1 MTARS
6 LWSVRRLCW
15 KPRPT
20 FCSTQSTPS
29 KRVQPSFK
37 TSSRSVIGPSDVC
50 RHLSLVLFYPVM
62 IFCITKPQYKPNCC
76 LRFDLMTFRLI
87 DCPSFLS
94 SYATSVKWDS
104 KGNSSGGFL
113 STEWTQIDCRNK
125 MLYNWFFPLLTEC
138 EMMTAVTF
146 LCQTLTSPTHANDL
160 LAAPGKTVS
169 VRLGTSFLSP
179 EPAVHWS
186 RLMWRYFRTKTW
198 NVRFYVTK
206 QDVVCITKQ

>member
-1 MTARS
+1 M
-6 LWSVRRLCW
+6 RRLCW

-50 RHLSLVLFYPVM
+50 RHLSLVLCYPVM

-125 MLYNWFFPLLTEC
+125 MLYNLFFPLLSELSRFC
-138 EMMTAVTF
+138 VR
-146 LCQTLTSPTHANDL
+146 HWRL
-160 LAAPGKTVS
+160 LRQRSARCSRKNCFCSAQKFILVS
-169 VRLGTSFLSP
+169 WACGSL
-179 EPAVHWS
+179 
-186 RLMWRYFRTKTW
+186 
-198 NVRFYVTK
+198 
-206 QDVVCITKQ
+206 I